1 MMKNEIKDN
10 LGSME
15 CEIKVTVK
23 GGVAHPRPK
32 PTKQ

>member
-1 MMKNEIKDN
+1 MKNEIKDV
-10 LGSME
+10 LGGVD

-32 PTKQ
+32 PVK